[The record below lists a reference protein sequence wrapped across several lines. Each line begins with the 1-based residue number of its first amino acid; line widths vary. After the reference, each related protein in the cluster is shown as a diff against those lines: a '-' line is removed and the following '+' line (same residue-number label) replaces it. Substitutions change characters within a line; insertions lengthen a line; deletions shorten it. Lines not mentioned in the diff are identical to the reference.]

1 MKKIYQLNPQMTQM
15 DADGER
21 DKQTHAVIGAAMTVH
36 SGLRTGFWNGSTRR
50 LRSSAI
56 SRPLV

>member
-1 MKKIYQLNPQMTQM
+1 MTQM

-50 LRSSAI
+50 LRSSADLKAC
-56 SRPLV
+56 SL